1 MAKKATRKK
10 ATAKRP
16 RNGAQKQLA
25 GMEDKI
31 SRKLQAQ
38 LEADRD
44 ACADKAAADVSA
56 KAAREA
62 LISQMESEGVTQVKC
77 PFRDKLIKLEMR
89 PAIKVEAIKEPA
101 KLEGNKS
108 AFDK

>member
-1 MAKKATRKK
+1 MAKAKTAT
-10 ATAKRP
+10 KRP
-16 RNGAQKQLA
+16 RNGAQKQLV

-44 ACADKAAADVSA
+44 ACADKQSADASA

-62 LISQMESEGVTQVKC
+62 LIDQLEAEGLKQVRC
-77 PFRDKLIKLEMR
+77 PFRDKLIKLELR
-89 PAIKVEAIKEPA
+89 PAIKIEAIKGRD
-101 KLEGNKS
+101 EGM
-108 AFDK
+108 